1 MTTSFEYPGQ
11 CEEVQGQEGTR
22 QEGTRQ
28 EGTRQEGTRMPF
40 TNAHELLL
48 ESTRYASP
56 SNRSHDTPYLN
67 ESEMLS
73 SPLN

>member
-11 CEEVQGQEGTR
+11 CEEVQG
-22 QEGTRQ
+22 Q

-56 SNRSHDTPYLN
+56 SN
-67 ESEMLS
+67 
-73 SPLN
+73 